1 MNIEELG
8 LEQILHPIKRV
19 RVQYHAGKWYVEYQR
34 KPKWILD
41 GWWWFDDSIYA
52 DYGDAYTRAQILA
65 AEGGVKETKHK
76 TLEIEVKDF

>member
-19 RVQYHAGKWYVEYQR
+19 RVQFHAGN
-34 KPKWILD
+34 
-41 GWWWFDDSIYA
+41 WWWFDDSIYA

-65 AEGGVKETKHK
+65 AEGGVKEIKYK
-76 TLEIEVKDF
+76 KLEINVKDF